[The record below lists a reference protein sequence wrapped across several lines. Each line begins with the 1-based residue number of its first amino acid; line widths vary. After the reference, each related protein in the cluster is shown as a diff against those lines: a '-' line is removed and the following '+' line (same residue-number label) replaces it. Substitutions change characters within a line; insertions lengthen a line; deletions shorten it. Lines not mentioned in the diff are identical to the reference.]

1 MIDFSHTEDLF
12 LKLYRSGVWGIP
24 LRQDSFMDSKID
36 WEGILRL
43 AKDGNRLSCRWN
55 VRTSRI
61 YYSTERV
68 YDPSQL
74 DCWYTTE

>member
-24 LRQDSFMDSKID
+24 LRQDSFMDNKID

-43 AKDGNRLSCRWN
+43 AKQQTVIGCLADGMSGLPESIIPQN
-55 VRTSRI
+55 V
-61 YYSTERV
+61 
-68 YDPSQL
+68 
-74 DCWYTTE
+74 